1 MLWVIATMSR
11 PFSSK
16 IPRKWGSAECMP
28 RSEVSARP
36 VMFQYWI
43 DGIWGTSPT
52 VKKVLKI
59 GWVGGMST
67 IG

>member
-1 MLWVIATMSR
+1 MMPWMVGTAL
-11 PFSSK
+11 
-16 IPRKWGSAECMP
+16 SAS
-28 RSEVSARP
+28 RSEVPPRP
-36 VMFQYWI
+36 LIRQYWI